1 MKILVTGSLGNIGK
15 PLTKELVAKGH
26 TVTVVS
32 SNPERKNAIES
43 LGATAA
49 VGSIEDCDFLTSAF
63 SAQDAVFTM
72 LPQENY
78 ADPNLDFIQRECELV
93 DNYARAIEKSGARHI
108 VHLSSVGAHLE
119 RGNGLLRAHHNAE
132 TVLNQLPSEVS
143 ITFIRPTSFYYN
155 LFGFVEMIQQQGL
168 IAANYGVDDFASW
181 AAPSDIA
188 GAIGAELLSPQGGRT
203 VRYVASDEL
212 GGDET
217 AKILGAAIG
226 KPDLKWIII
235 PDEQMHAGLLAA
247 GMNPNVALGLVE
259 MYAACHSGLVYEDYH
274 RHRPALGT
282 VKMADFARDFAAV
295 YGTYHHSN
303 DERTET
309 TQV

>member
-1 MKILVTGSLGNIGK
+1 MKIVVTGSLGTIGN
-15 PLTKELVAKGH
+15 PLATELVAKGH

-32 SNPERKNAIES
+32 SNPARKNAIEA

-49 VGSIEDCDFLTSAF
+49 VGSIEDRDFLTAAF
-63 SAQDAVFTM
+63 SDHDAVFTM
-72 LPQENY
+72 LPRENY
-78 ADPNLDFIQRECELV
+78 TDPDLDFIRRERELV
-93 DNYARAIEKSGARHI
+93 DNYARAIEKSGVGRI

-119 RGNGLLRAHHNAE
+119 RGNGLLRAHRNAE
-132 TVLNQLPSEVS
+132 TVLNRLPSEVS

-155 LFGFVEMIQQQGL
+155 LFGFVDMIKQQGA
-168 IAANYGVDDFASW
+168 IAANYGVGDFASW

-188 GAIGAELLSPQGGRT
+188 GAIAEELLLPHEGRT

-217 AKILGAAIG
+217 ANILGAAIG
-226 KPDLKWIII
+226 KPDLKWIIV
-235 PDEQMHAGLLAA
+235 PDEQMRAGLLAA
-247 GMNPNVALGLVE
+247 GMNPKVAEGLVE

-282 VKMADFARDFAAV
+282 VKMTDFAKEFAAV
-295 YGTYHHSN
+295 YN
-303 DERTET
+303 A
-309 TQV
+309 